1 VLPSTASVIADM
13 LSRSEKCAGRS
24 DRSAMITSASSGPM
38 FSMWYTAPD
47 STWYICPGVTT
58 NELNWL

>member
-1 VLPSTASVIADM
+1 MADM

-47 STWYICPGVTT
+47 STWYICPEVTT